1 MNSHRRQQRVNPL
14 GKPMRPASRR
24 TFSPAAA
31 LSGSPP
37 PPTGGG
43 ACAGAPI
50 NFGDFDDKGWVRF
63 QAELLQLID
72 ESILSGRW
80 RQASSREAMAGGA
93 AMSCPRF

>member
-1 MNSHRRQQRVNPL
+1 ML
-14 GKPMRPASRR
+14 GSWNAISWNATPH
-24 TFSPAAA
+24 AAP
-31 LSGSPP
+31 SG
-37 PPTGGG
+37 GGG
-43 ACAGAPI
+43 ACGAPI